1 MGDEIIRE
9 YSESQYSNYM
19 PLENEF
25 SLLAQAQSLLQ
36 QGNPA
41 AAEQAYRQI
50 ISDHPDEPRAHFGLA
65 KALTQLG
72 RVAEAEQAYRRAIVL
87 DPDYFEAL
95 ANLGSLCLFARR
107 LDEALAFYS
116 RAEKIRPGNQ
126 EILSNLCYLHKELGD
141 LDSAREYGQR
151 ALSVNPDHVGAL
163 LNMGMVCNEAGRHEE
178 ALRYL
183 DRADALSPEHPLVL
197 HNMGVSLA
205 GLRQYER
212 ARSCYL
218 AALAKHP
225 DSAPTLYGLGFVD
238 KYLELPD
245 EAKASLKRAL
255 ELVPDDL
262 AARSALAYLQ
272 LRLGEFREG
281 WANHLA
287 RSLSTQDRTVPPT
300 LPEQPQGAKVLLLAE
315 QGLGDELLFLRFA
328 PALKSRGMHLD
339 YCGSRRLKPLL
350 ADQALFGEWMSPQ
363 ASVNL
368 AAYQSIV
375 SIGNLPLVLG
385 MASTSDIPPPLKM
398 QVAPALRERM
408 AARLAQCESQRF
420 IGVTW
425 RAGTADSEE
434 LLYKEAPLSV
444 LGDLLKDVPGAI
456 IVLQRHPKAGEIEQ
470 LARHAGRTVYDF
482 SAANENLE
490 EMLALLSLV
499 EEYIGVSNTN
509 MHLMAG
515 LRRTARVLVP
525 HPPEWRWMEEGQES
539 PWFPGFQIYRQ
550 DRVKDWDAALARLSN
565 ELHEIVK

>member
-1 MGDEIIRE
+1 MK
-9 YSESQYSNYM
+9 
-19 PLENEF
+19 PENES
-25 SLLAQAQSLLQ
+25 SLLVQAQSLLQ

-50 ISDHPDEPRAHFGLA
+50 ISDRPDEPRAHFGLG

-72 RVAEAEQAYRRAIVL
+72 RVVDAEQVYKQAIAL

-107 LDEALAFYS
+107 LGEALAFYA
-116 RAEKIRPGNQ
+116 RAEKIRPGNP

-141 LDSAREYGQR
+141 LDSARAHGLR
-151 ALSVNPDHVGAL
+151 ALALNPDHVGAL

-178 ALRYL
+178 AMQYL
-183 DRADALSPEHPLVL
+183 ERANALSPGHPLVL

-238 KYLELPD
+238 KYLALPE
-245 EAKASLKRAL
+245 EAKVSLKRVL

-281 WANHLA
+281 WINHLA
-287 RSLSTQDRTVPPT
+287 RSLSTQDRTVPPM
-300 LPEQPQGAKVLLLAE
+300 LPEQPQGAKVLLLVE

-328 PALKSRGMHLD
+328 PALKSRGMRLD
-339 YCGSRRLKPLL
+339 YCGSLRLKPLL
-350 ADQALFGEWMSPQ
+350 ADQALFGEWMSQQ
-363 ASVNL
+363 ANVNL

-385 MASTSDIPPPLKM
+385 MASASDIPPPLKM

-408 AARLAQCESQRF
+408 AARLAPCESQRF

-434 LLYKEAPLSV
+434 LLYKEAPISA
-444 LGDLLKDVPGAI
+444 LGDLLQDVPGAI
-456 IVLQRHPKAGEIEQ
+456 IVLQRHPKAEEIEQ
-470 LARHAGRTVYDF
+470 LTRHAGRAVHDF

-499 EEYIGVSNTN
+499 DEYIGVSNTN

-515 LRRTARVLVP
+515 LGRTARVLVP
-525 HPPEWRWMEEGQES
+525 HPPEWRWMEEGRES

-550 DRVKDWDAALARLSN
+550 DRVGGWDEALGNLSQD
-565 ELHEIVK
+565 LG